1 MINSKIKKIKLI
13 IQLNNER
20 EKNRYKN
27 NQVRNKGKEMKQN
40 E

>member
-40 E
+40 V